1 MEVWDWDLTS
11 RNDFMGSLSF
21 GVSEILKNPVNGWFK
36 LLTQVTEHAQ
46 TLIFDCDNLI
56 SLEMSSC
63 DWRR

>member
-46 TLIFDCDNLI
+46 TLY
-56 SLEMSSC
+56 
-63 DWRR
+63 